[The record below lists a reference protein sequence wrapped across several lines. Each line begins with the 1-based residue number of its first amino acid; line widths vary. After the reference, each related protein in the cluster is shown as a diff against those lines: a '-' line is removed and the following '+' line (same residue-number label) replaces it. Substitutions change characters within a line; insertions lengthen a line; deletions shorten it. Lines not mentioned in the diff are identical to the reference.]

1 MPILKSGSGAG
12 IKVGRRSGAL
22 IAALTLAAT
31 QSAAIAAPGGRST
44 TTHGMTGTSIQWACP
59 AETAET
65 LLLSRGF
72 FGSIQCIGGLGL
84 TYGN

>member
-1 MPILKSGSGAG
+1 MPIRKSGGGA
-12 IKVGRRSGAL
+12 RSIISRGSSL
-22 IAALTLAAT
+22 FAALVLVAAH
-31 QSAAIAAPGGRST
+31 SAALGNPGGRST

-59 AETAET
+59 SETAET

>member
-1 MPILKSGSGAG
+1 MPIRNSGSGASTKISRG
-12 IKVGRRSGAL
+12 SSVF
-22 IAALTLAAT
+22 AALALVAAHGAALAN
-31 QSAAIAAPGGRST
+31 PGGRST

-59 AETAET
+59 SATAET